1 MLESDYIAKIAV
13 LEAEN
18 AELRL
23 QVSRIPLLESEN
35 RALREQVLLLS
46 QKLSDL
52 ANRVEQ
58 MSVRKDSNNSSMP
71 PSGDFRRKSRSLR
84 TASGLKPGGQP
95 GHKGTTLEMTPN
107 PDFVAPLVPLF
118 CGICAKSLD
127 TEKAKLV
134 ERRQM
139 IDIPPIQ
146 AQTTE
151 FLSYGDRKSVV

>member
-1 MLESDYIAKIAV
+1 MNDSEYKARIAV

-18 AELRL
+18 AEFRV

-35 RALREQVLLLS
+35 KSLREQVLFLG

-107 PDFVAPLVPLF
+107 PDFVAPLV
-118 CGICAKSLD
+118 
-127 TEKAKLV
+127 V
-134 ERRQM
+134 ERVVVRLVDGLVQRLVVGRR
-139 IDIPPIQ
+139 IG
-146 AQTTE
+146 
-151 FLSYGDRKSVV
+151 LVGSSVVGLATLVCCIFC